1 MENKLS
7 ESEQIVIRKNKFE
20 ELLKTGYKKYPND
33 FKPGNSVKELR
44 EKYEEL
50 PEEELLALGDN
61 FSLAGRLM
69 ARRLFGKASFSSLK
83 DFSGTI
89 QLFFQTGELGK
100 EEFNFY
106 KKMVDVG
113 DIVGVRGQLFKTKTG
128 ELTLNVKEFILLAK
142 SFRPLPEKWHGL
154 TDVESR
160 YRQRYVDLIV
170 NDWVKD
176 VFLARNKVIK
186 GVKKFLDERGFIEVE
201 TPMMHSI
208 PGGAKAKPFITHH
221 NTYDMDLYLRIAPEL
236 YLKRLVVGG
245 LERVYEL
252 NRNFR
257 NEGVSTH
264 HNPEFTMIEFYHA
277 YATYEDLMDLTEELF
292 VELLNNIIGKTK
304 IEYQGREID
313 FTPSWERIALKDSVI
328 KYGNVPEDKINDK
341 EFLKQ
346 VLKEKDVDT
355 EGIDTVGELQ
365 TLAFEELVEGT
376 LINPTFITK
385 FPVEVSPLARRNDN
399 APDVTDRFELYIA
412 GHELANAF
420 SELND
425 PKDQLERF
433 EKQLEEH
440 NKGDEELP
448 AEIDYDY
455 VKALEYG
462 LPPTAGEGIGIDRL
476 VMLLTDQ
483 PSIREVI
490 LFPLLRK
497 KNSL

>member
-7 ESEQIVIRKNKFE
+7 ESEQIVVRKNKFND
-20 ELLKTGYKKYPND
+20 LLETGYKKYPNT
-33 FKPGNSVKELR
+33 FKPEHSVKELR
-44 EKYEEL
+44 DKYGEL
-50 PEEELLALGDN
+50 SEEELLALGDN
-61 FSLAGRLM
+61 FSIAGRLM
-69 ARRLFGKASFSSLK
+69 ARRLFGKASFSSMK
-83 DFSGTI
+83 DISGSI

-100 EEFNFY
+100 ENFNLY
-106 KKMVDVG
+106 KKMIDVG
-113 DIVGVRGQLFKTKTG
+113 DILGVRGQLFKTKTG
-128 ELTLNVKEFILLAK
+128 ELTLNVKEFILLTK

-176 VFLARNKVIK
+176 VFIVRNMVIK
-186 GVKKFLDERGFIEVE
+186 GVKKFLDDRGFIEVE

-221 NTYDMDLYLRIAPEL
+221 NTYDMELYLRIAPEL

-245 LERVYEL
+245 LEKVYEL

-292 VELLNNIIGKTK
+292 VELLENIHGKTE
-304 IEYQGREID
+304 IEYQNIKINFAKG
-313 FTPSWERIALKDSVI
+313 WERIPLKDSVV
-328 KYGNVPEDKINDK
+328 KYGNVPADKIDDVD
-341 EFLKQ
+341 FLKNL
-346 VLKEKDVDT
+346 LKNKGVDT
-355 EGIDTVGELQ
+355 DGIESVGELQ
-365 TLAFEELVEGT
+365 TMAFEEFVEGT

-385 FPVEVSPLARRNDN
+385 FPVEVSPLARRNDDD
-399 APDVTDRFELYIA
+399 PTVTDRFELYIA

-433 EKQLEEH
+433 QKQLEEH
-440 NKGDEELP
+440 NNGDEELP

-455 VKALEYG
+455 IRALEHG

-476 VMLLTDQ
+476 VMLLTNQ

-497 KNSL
+497 KDDL